1 MPSLGAD
8 MEYGTL
14 LEWKVAPGDAVK
26 RGDIVAVVD
35 TSKAEIDVEVFEDGV
50 IEEILVPVGERVPV
64 GTPIARI
71 GSADAEPA
79 PEPIASASGNGHGNA
94 APVQPAPEPTV
105 ALSEPS
111 SAPVTH
117 PRVSPLARRTAAA
130 LGIDLSAVEGTGP
143 RGAVTQV
150 DVERAAGPVE
160 VERAPAPA
168 KPPTLAEP
176 PTPDRQAAM
185 RAAIAQLMA
194 RSKRE
199 IPHYYL
205 SLDIDMTAALE
216 LLRRRNEERPVAE
229 RVLPAVLLAR
239 AAALAAREIP
249 DMNGFFT
256 DGAFRPSDAVH
267 LGFAVA
273 LRSGGLIAP
282 AIHNADGR
290 SLDELMRDARDLVK
304 RVRSGGLRASEMSD
318 PTITVTSLGE
328 RGVGAVYGVI
338 YPPQVAL
345 VGFGRIAERPWAADG
360 MVGAR
365 EVVTATLSA
374 DHRASDGHTGAL
386 FLAAVDANLQT
397 PEEL

>member
-1 MPSLGAD
+1 
-8 MEYGTL
+8 
-14 LEWKVAPGDAVK
+14 
-26 RGDIVAVVD
+26 
-35 TSKAEIDVEVFEDGV
+35 VEVFEDGV

-94 APVQPAPEPTV
+94 APVQPAPEPTI

-130 LGIDLSAVEGTGP
+130 LGVDLSAVEGTGP

-168 KPPTLAEP
+168 QPPAAP
-176 PTPDRQAAM
+176 APDRQAAM
-185 RAAIAQLMA
+185 REAIAQLMA